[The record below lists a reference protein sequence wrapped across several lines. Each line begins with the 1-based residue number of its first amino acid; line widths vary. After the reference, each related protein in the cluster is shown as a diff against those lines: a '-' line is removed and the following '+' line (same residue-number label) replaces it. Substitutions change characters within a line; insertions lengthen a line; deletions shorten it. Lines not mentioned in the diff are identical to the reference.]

1 MTLGND
7 EKDDEDLYTMD
18 DKSDG
23 EGMSMPMVIV
33 EEEPG
38 TVSMTPAKEPT
49 LRNKNLLRT
58 HTDLDLEEGS
68 DDDKAD
74 DDIGWDDAYEQEV

>member
-1 MTLGND
+1 V
-7 EKDDEDLYTMD
+7 
-18 DKSDG
+18 
-23 EGMSMPMVIV
+23 PMVIV

-49 LRNKNLLRT
+49 LRNKILLGA
-58 HTDLDLEEGS
+58 HADPDLEEGS
-68 DDDKAD
+68 DDDKGD